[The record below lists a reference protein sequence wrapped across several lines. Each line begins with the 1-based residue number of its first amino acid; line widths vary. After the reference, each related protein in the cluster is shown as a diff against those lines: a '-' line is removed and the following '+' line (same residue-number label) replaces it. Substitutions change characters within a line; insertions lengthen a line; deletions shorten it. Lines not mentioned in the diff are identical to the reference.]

1 MRCAPL
7 LQMHSLQSE
16 QLLLVKTVIRFHT
29 KAGPVVVAAS
39 SPKPVEFSANVTRF
53 EEVSPMHTLSTL
65 GAPSS
70 SRSRD

>member
-1 MRCAPL
+1 M
-7 LQMHSLQSE
+7 
-16 QLLLVKTVIRFHT
+16 KTVIRFHT
-29 KAGPVVVAAS
+29 KAGPVVVGGWGGFGQVQPEVVGS
-39 SPKPVEFSANVTRF
+39 HVEPKPVQFSVNVTRF